1 MPLSLSI
8 NAMTEVRREPWK
20 AEGLAHDLSDDLR
33 HLSSLLR
40 TMYSA
45 DNGELSA
52 AIVLLR
58 WVFSLLLVKWH
69 VSAMVVKNNRSLRV
83 LRRILLRADYI

>member
-8 NAMTEVRREPWK
+8 NAMTEVRRGPWK

-45 DNGELSA
+45 YNGELSA
-52 AIVLLR
+52 AICFFKMGVFTVLNKMAR
-58 WVFSLLLVKWH
+58 NAK
-69 VSAMVVKNNRSLRV
+69 VVKNNGSLRV

>member
-1 MPLSLSI
+1 
-8 NAMTEVRREPWK
+8 MTEVRREPWK

-33 HLSSLLR
+33 HLFSLYR

-52 AIVLLR
+52 AICFFKMGVFTVLSKMAR
-58 WVFSLLLVKWH
+58 NSK
-69 VSAMVVKNNRSLRV
+69 VVKNNGSLRV

>member
-1 MPLSLSI
+1 MKKNRRGGDVPLSLSI

-40 TMYSA
+40 TMCMYSA

-52 AIVLLR
+52 AIC
-58 WVFSLLLVKWH
+58 FF
-69 VSAMVVKNNRSLRV
+69 
-83 LRRILLRADYI
+83 